1 MIGPAPYLPL
11 PPSLELTLPSLVG
24 QGAGSAACIV
34 STYSSCLR
42 ATLNIPGYSR
52 TATTSAV
59 VSGLWTSVFAFG
71 NFMGPSIAGI
81 LYEKAR
87 PMITR
92 LSPILSSS
100 VKNIFCLKSLI
111 DSAWVILGTP

>member
-1 MIGPAPYLPL
+1 MPPVQLLLITFLLIGPAPYLPL
-11 PPSLELTLPSLVG
+11 SPSIELTLPSLVT

-71 NFMGPSIAGI
+71 NFLGPTLSGI
-81 LYEKAR
+81 LYEEVNN
-87 PMITR
+87 
-92 LSPILSSS
+92 S
-100 VKNIFCLKSLI
+100 
-111 DSAWVILGTP
+111 